1 MGTLN
6 QITIQ
11 LDKNNPNGL
20 VCARARLV
28 NELPPLLIPVRAPLR
43 VPPPL
48 KPKNCHRYKMA
59 PLKPTEKTN
68 QSPSHY
74 TWRFV
79 TTDKSTHTF
88 TRIGLKC
95 DKILK
100 EGPY

>member
-1 MGTLN
+1 LN

-28 NELPPLLIPVRAPLR
+28 NELPPLPIRVRAPLR

-48 KPKNCHRYKMA
+48 KPKKLPSIQNGASQANR
-59 PLKPTEKTN
+59 KTN

-79 TTDKSTHTF
+79 TTDKSTHIYKNWTQM
-88 TRIGLKC
+88 
-95 DKILK
+95 
-100 EGPY
+100 